1 MSGHVDPAERRDEKQ
16 YRGDRMMH
24 GTTTHQKPQPVF
36 KVKTN
41 IKAGYYLGIALS
53 AGQGTGASL

>member
-1 MSGHVDPAERRDEKQ
+1 
-16 YRGDRMMH
+16 MMQ

-53 AGQGTGASL
+53 AGQGQRWPGHRGVVVTRGVLHRA

>member
-1 MSGHVDPAERRDEKQ
+1 
-16 YRGDRMMH
+16 MMQV
-24 GTTTHQKPQPVF
+24 TTTHQKPQPGL

-53 AGQGTGASL
+53 AGEGSGTSL

>member
-1 MSGHVDPAERRDEKQ
+1 
-16 YRGDRMMH
+16 MMQ
-24 GTTTHQKPQPVF
+24 GTPTHQKPQPVF